1 MAAILH
7 HRFADNVVRFDC
19 FAGRRAP
26 ASGGPLVC
34 MWSLGPD
41 GALACRW
48 TPAPTVRPEAAGAR
62 LRRVAMVR
70 APQQTR

>member
-19 FAGRRAP
+19 FATRGGP
-26 ASGGPLVC
+26 AAGGPLLRV
-34 MWSLGPD
+34 WSLGPD

-48 TPAPTVRPEAAGAR
+48 TPAPTVRPEGAR

-70 APQQTR
+70 VPQQTR